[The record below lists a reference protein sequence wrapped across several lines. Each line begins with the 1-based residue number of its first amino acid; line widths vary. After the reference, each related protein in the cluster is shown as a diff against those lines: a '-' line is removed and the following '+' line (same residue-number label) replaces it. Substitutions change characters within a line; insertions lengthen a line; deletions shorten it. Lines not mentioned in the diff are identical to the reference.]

1 MSALSRYKLN
11 RRTVMSGFLAIS
23 GSAIGASLLGRQ
35 AFADVPVNQP
45 LHGISAFGE
54 LKYAADFTHFD
65 YASPDA
71 PKGGNFTFNPPVWAL
86 NQNPQTF
93 NTLNSFSAKGDA
105 PPRMELTFDSLMV
118 AALDEPDALYGLVAK
133 TITLSED
140 RNACLYELRTEARF
154 HDGSPLTAA
163 DVAFTYQTLKEKGH
177 PELRLTLAEFIS
189 AEADGD
195 HKVRLVFSG
204 KQSPR
209 AFLDAATMPILSAK
223 WYENHSFERS
233 ALEAPLGSGA
243 YRVGKL
249 SAGQFIEY
257 ERVAD
262 YWAKD
267 LAAQRGMNHFDL
279 IRIEF
284 FLDRQPEFE
293 AFKKGILDWR
303 SESVAKLW
311 TTEYNFPAM
320 QQKKIVKRT
329 FPRERRPT
337 MQAWAVNQ
345 RRERFRDPRVREAI
359 SLCFDFEWTNKNLF
373 FGLYARA
380 QSCFGNSDFEAVGL
394 PTSDELDVLARY
406 RDRVP
411 EAIFEAPVSMAVS
424 DGTGR
429 DRAQFSRAIKLLQ
442 DAGFERQN
450 GHFLDKDGQTFK
462 LELLSNS
469 QSLNRVYEPLVQRM
483 RSIGI
488 DASLRMVDAVQY
500 QARVQNFDF
509 DMMGMAMLSSPT
521 PTRESLSSMFSSA
534 SADINGSR
542 NYPGA
547 KDALLD
553 EMIDA
558 IGAVQSRADLIA
570 HMRVLDR
577 YLRLRRDWIPNWTS
591 ANHLIA
597 YWDRFGFKEPKPDYG
612 FPVETL
618 WWIDEEKAKA
628 IGKL

>member
-1 MSALSRYKLN
+1 MSALSRFKLN
-11 RRTVMSGFLAIS
+11 RRAVLSGFMAIG
-23 GSAIGASLLGRQ
+23 GSAMGAPFLGRH

-71 PKGGNFTFNPPVWAL
+71 PKGGNFTFNPPVWTL

-133 TITLSED
+133 SITLSED
-140 RNACLYELRTEARF
+140 RNACLYELRAEARF

-163 DVAFTYQTLKEKGH
+163 DVVFTYQTLKEKGH
-177 PELRLTLAEFIS
+177 PELRLTLAEFIR

-209 AFLDAATMPILSAK
+209 AFLDAATMPILSTK
-223 WYENHSFERS
+223 WYENRSFDSS

-257 ERVAD
+257 ERVDD

-267 LAAQRGMNHFDL
+267 LAVQRGMNHFDL

-293 AFKKGILDWR
+293 AFKKGILGWR

-320 QQKKIVKRT
+320 QQKKVVKRT

-380 QSCFGNSDFEAVGL
+380 QSCFGNSDFEAFGL

-488 DASLRMVDAVQY
+488 DATLRMVDAVQY
-500 QARVQNFDF
+500 QARVQTFDF

-534 SADINGSR
+534 SANINGSR

-553 EMIDA
+553 EMIEA
-558 IGAVQSRADLIA
+558 IGAVQSRAELIA